1 MTQLDTPVPDTAT
14 PPLAIPKG
22 DSRYLL
28 ETKGIAIRFGG
39 VQALG
44 GVDFRVAPNEIVGVL
59 GPNGAGKT
67 TFFNCVSGFAS
78 PNEGRVFIKGEDV
91 TALRPDER
99 VIRGLGRTFQQ
110 VGLIRSF
117 TLLENLLVAHH
128 HKVAYGD
135 GAGMFGMPWA
145 RREERELRR
154 RAMEVL
160 EFFGIAHLAHR
171 TLDGMPYGMLK
182 LCEVAAVMA
191 VDPDILMLDEP
202 LAGMAPEEAAEFCDR
217 LLVMRD
223 QLNISIVMIDHHVP
237 QVLRVSDYVFVL
249 SFGKLLAEGRA
260 EEIRTN
266 PAVAEA
272 YMGEGATTLD

>member
-1 MTQLDTPVPDTAT
+1 VSQLLT
-14 PPLAIPKG
+14 PPAAAPVH
-22 DSRYLL
+22 DPADHLL
-28 ETKGIAIRFGG
+28 LTQGVSIRFGG

-44 GVDFRVAPNEIVGVL
+44 GVDFRVAKDQIVGVL

-67 TFFNCVSGFAS
+67 TFFNCVSGFAR
-78 PNEGRVFIKGEDV
+78 PDEGRVYIKGEDV
-91 TALRPDER
+91 TELRPDER

-128 HKVAYGD
+128 HKIGYGD
-135 GAGMFGMPWA
+135 LAGMFGMPWTRA
-145 RREERELRR
+145 EERETRR

-160 EFFGIAHLAHR
+160 DFFGIAHLAHR

-191 VDPDILMLDEP
+191 VDPEILMLDEP
-202 LAGMAPEEAAEFCDR
+202 LAGMAPEEASAFCDR
-217 LLVMRD
+217 LVTMRD
-223 QLNISIVMIDHHVP
+223 QLGISIVMIDHHVP

-249 SFGKLLAEGRA
+249 SFGRLLAEGVA

>member
-1 MTQLDTPVPDTAT
+1 M
-14 PPLAIPKG
+14 
-22 DSRYLL
+22 
-28 ETKGIAIRFGG
+28 
-39 VQALG
+39 
-44 GVDFRVAPNEIVGVL
+44 
-59 GPNGAGKT
+59 
-67 TFFNCVSGFAS
+67 
-78 PNEGRVFIKGEDV
+78 
-91 TALRPDER
+91 
-99 VIRGLGRTFQQ
+99 
-110 VGLIRSF
+110 
-117 TLLENLLVAHH
+117 
-128 HKVAYGD
+128 AYGD

>member
-1 MTQLDTPVPDTAT
+1 MTQLHDAPGVAPTTAAT
-14 PPLAIPKG
+14 PTSG
-22 DSRYLL
+22 DEGYLL
-28 ETKGIAIRFGG
+28 QTKGVAIRFGG

-44 GVDFRVAPNEIVGVL
+44 GVDFRVEPNQIVGVL

-67 TFFNCVSGFAS
+67 TFFNCVSGFAK
-78 PNEGRVFIKGEDV
+78 PDQGQIFIKGEDV
-91 TALRPDER
+91 TSLRPDER
-99 VIRGLGRTFQQ
+99 VTKGLGRTFQQ

-128 HKVAYGD
+128 HKVEYGD
-135 GAGMFGMPWA
+135 AAGMFGMPWA
-145 RREERELRR
+145 RAEQKEVKR

-160 EFFGIAHLAHR
+160 DFFGIAHLAHR
-171 TLDGMPYGMLK
+171 TLDGLPYGMLK

-202 LAGMAPEEAAEFCDR
+202 LAGMAPEEASEFCDR
-217 LLVMRD
+217 LVFMREA
-223 QLNISIVMIDHHVP
+223 LGMAIVMIDHHVP

-249 SFGKLLAEGRA
+249 NFGTLLAEGQA
-260 EEIRTN
+260 EDIRHN

-272 YMGEGATTLD
+272 YMGEGATSLD

>member
-1 MTQLDTPVPDTAT
+1 MTSLQDAPTPVSTV
-14 PPLAIPKG
+14 G
-22 DSRYLL
+22 DDRYLL
-28 ETKGIAIRFGG
+28 ETRGVAIRFGG

-44 GVDFRVAPNEIVGVL
+44 GVNFRVEPNQIVGVL

-67 TFFNCVSGFAS
+67 TFFNCVSGFAA
-78 PNEGRVFIKGEDV
+78 PNEGQVFLKGEDV

-110 VGLIRSF
+110 VGLVRSF

-128 HKVAYGD
+128 HKVGYGD
-135 GAGMFGMPWA
+135 AAGMFGMPWA
-145 RREERELRR
+145 RSEEREVKR

-160 EFFGIAHLAHR
+160 DFFGIAHLAHR
-171 TLDGMPYGMLK
+171 TLDGMPYGLLK

-191 VDPDILMLDEP
+191 VDPEILMLDEP
-202 LAGMAPEEAAEFCDR
+202 LAGMAPEEAKDFCDR
-217 LLVMRD
+217 LLFMRD
-223 QLNISIVMIDHHVP
+223 QLGISIVMIDHHVP

-249 SFGKLLAEGRA
+249 SFGKLLAEGQA
-260 EEIRTN
+260 HEIRTN